1 MKKIETTLL
10 FLRKGQRIL
19 LAEKKRGFGEG
30 KFNGIGGK
38 LEPGETAEQAMIRE
52 AEEEICI
59 TPTKYD
65 KVATI
70 DFDEFLKGEHTNVHM
85 NVYTASNWDGTPAE
99 TEEMR
104 PRWFDEEN
112 LPYEKMFIDDKYW
125 LPLVL
130 KGKKVTARFKFD
142 EDWNLVSYD
151 VEETQ
156 ALDILRERCDE
167 L

>member
-1 MKKIETTLL
+1 MKKLETTLL

-52 AEEEICI
+52 TQEEIGV
-59 TPTKYD
+59 TPKKYER
-65 KVATI
+65 VAVI
-70 DFDEFLKGEHTNVHM
+70 DFDEFVKGERTNVHM
-85 NVYTASNWDGTPAE
+85 NVYVASEWEGGPTE

-104 PRWFDEEN
+104 PEWFDVAD
-112 LPYEKMFIDDKYW
+112 LPYEKMFADDKYW

-130 KGKKVTARFKFD
+130 AGKKLTASFRFD
-142 EDWNLVSYD
+142 ENWSMLSHKVK
-151 VEETQ
+151 EE
-156 ALDILRERCDE
+156 R
-167 L
+167 